1 MSSDWT
7 MSVADRLRLAGPPPV
22 SILSQAAYLIVSINT
37 ALDDS
42 QLTRLQEDLLE
53 QVESGRKRGI
63 IIDVAALD
71 VVDSFATHTLSQFA
85 RAARLKG
92 AETVVVGISP
102 EVAMAMVHLSLRM
115 EDIWTAL
122 DLEEGLETLG
132 SLTTPGGRERHGPG
146 G

>member
-1 MSSDWT
+1 

-22 SILSQAAYLIVSINT
+22 SILSQAAYLIVSIHT

-42 QLTRLQEDLLE
+42 QLTRLQDDLLE
-53 QVESGRKRGI
+53 HVQTGRKRGI
-63 IIDVAALD
+63 IIDVGALD

-102 EVAMAMVHLSLRM
+102 DVAMAMVHLSLRM
-115 EDIWTAL
+115 EDVWTAL
-122 DLEEGLETLG
+122 DLEEGLDALQTL
-132 SLTTPGGRERHGPG
+132 TGPRAG
-146 G
+146 ESHRDRG

>member
-1 MSSDWT
+1 VSNDGT
-7 MSVADRLRLAGPPPV
+7 MSTTDRMFTASPPV
-22 SILSQAAYLIVSINT
+22 SILSQAAYLIVSIHT

-42 QLTRLQEDLLE
+42 QLTRLQDELLE
-53 QVESGRKRGI
+53 QVERGRKRGI

-92 AETVVVGISP
+92 AQTVVVGIAP

-115 EDIWTAL
+115 ENVHTAL
-122 DLEEGLETLG
+122 DLEEGLATLG
-132 SLTTPGGRERHGPG
+132 ALTGGRGPHRG
-146 G
+146 